1 MSLRMTPASR
11 DEIKKTPFPERPCQ
25 NYGQLIA
32 AFDERRRQLNFSQI
46 ELDAFTGLADGYV
59 GKLVA
64 MNRNM
69 GRLSFGLMVDALG
82 LEIVVRSRC
91 NGEQIADSN

>member
-1 MSLRMTPASR
+1 MTPASR
-11 DEIKKTPFPERPCQ
+11 QEIKQTPFPERRVQ
-25 NYGQLIA
+25 NYAQLIE
-32 AFDERRRQLNFSQI
+32 AFDARRKQLSFSQI
-46 ELDAFTGLADGYV
+46 ELDEFTGLADGYI

-82 LEIVVRSRC
+82 LEIVVRSRN
-91 NGEQIADSN
+91 NGEQIADPN